1 MSIADDLRTTAITAA
16 SIAIAPLLRT
26 SYTPDPTLI
35 ATVAIDAAR
44 PFIEDAARVEDLP
57 TERAG

>member
-16 SIAIAPLLRT
+16 SVAIAPLLST
-26 SYTPDPTLI
+26 DDTLDPTLI
-35 ATVAIDAAR
+35 AKVAVNTAR

-57 TERAG
+57 TERNT